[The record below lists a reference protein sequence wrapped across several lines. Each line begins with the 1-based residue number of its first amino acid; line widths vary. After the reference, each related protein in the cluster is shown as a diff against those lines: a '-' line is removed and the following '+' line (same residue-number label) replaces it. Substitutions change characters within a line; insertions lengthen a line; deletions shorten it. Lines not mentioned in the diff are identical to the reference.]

1 MTHIAEDVKSIAERL
16 KEIQKEEELAR
27 NTPGSE
33 HGVDTRTPPVPTAE
47 PGHYP
52 GSCYS

>member
-27 NTPGSE
+27 NPLGSE
-33 HGVDTRTPPVPTAE
+33 HGVDTRTPPAPTAE